1 MSEFARQREL
11 ARAER
16 YRQKQR
22 RAKRGRRAGE
32 GGRAPEFDESGYPV
46 TRGNSSFVRRVA
58 RLLKP
63 L

>member
-1 MSEFARQREL
+1 MSDQRRLREL

-16 YRQKQR
+16 YRQRQW
-22 RAKRGRRAGE
+22 RAKRGAARAG
-32 GGRAPEFDESGYPV
+32 GRGKFDESGFAV
-46 TRGNSSFVRRVA
+46 TDRDSGFVRRVA